1 MEVIL
6 SKKLYVEFYPNPKL
20 PFNPIAFCENSS
32 KPRIIMLQ
40 ETVARNVCSLLASE
54 LIASINVRRL
64 SRKALFAPWAAPTAR
79 PPLQTTRANSDFAQL
94 SLWVDGL
101 PKCNLYEY

>member
-1 MEVIL
+1 
-6 SKKLYVEFYPNPKL
+6 
-20 PFNPIAFCENSS
+20 
-32 KPRIIMLQ
+32 MLQ

-79 PPLQTTRANSDFAQL
+79 PPLQTTLANSDIAQL
-94 SLWVDGL
+94 LCGL
-101 PKCNLYEY
+101 MAFRNVTHLKGDYY